1 MQEVRTY
8 ENTPFTVWWKLA
20 IGAFAVRGMDPPTY
34 GETKDAYEMGE
45 SPETWAEYVRY
56 QTPKET

>member
-1 MQEVRTY
+1 MEVRTY
-8 ENTPFTVWWKLA
+8 ENTNFATWWRLA
-20 IGAFAVRGMDPPTY
+20 IEAFAVRGMKPPTY
-34 GETKDAYEMGE
+34 SETSGAYEMGE